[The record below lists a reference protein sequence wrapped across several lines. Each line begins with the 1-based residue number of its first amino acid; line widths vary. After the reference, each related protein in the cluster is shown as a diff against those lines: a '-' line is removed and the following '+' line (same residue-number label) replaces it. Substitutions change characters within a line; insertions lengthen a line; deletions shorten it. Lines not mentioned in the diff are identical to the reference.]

1 MKNYITYDLINSP
14 LRRCGGYGK
23 ANGCTDEQTAF
34 GNYLYAIELLSG
46 TYDHTNKVYAQ
57 GKIDMAKEVLEDIAN
72 ACIDI
77 ENKKVNFNELDFIN
91 RYGRGNG
98 NLSSISSL
106 IPYVIHYV
114 ALKQGLNFEHHSSGD
129 ILNDR
134 QMFEI
139 KPVTDK
145 QMISSVITKLN
156 KYREEMR
163 KSNPNL
169 ANNRDYQPISRD
181 KYLQTDKEM

>member
-72 ACIDI
+72 ACSDKK
-77 ENKKVNFNELDFIN
+77 NKKVNFNELDFIN
-91 RYGRGNG
+91 YASNG
-98 NLSSISSL
+98 LFHIRSL

-114 ALKQGLNFEHHSSGD
+114 ALKQGFNFEHHSSD
-129 ILNDR
+129 EILDNR

>member
-1 MKNYITYDLINSP
+1 
-14 LRRCGGYGK
+14 
-23 ANGCTDEQTAF
+23 
-34 GNYLYAIELLSG
+34 
-46 TYDHTNKVYAQ
+46 
-57 GKIDMAKEVLEDIAN
+57 MAKEVLEDIAN
-72 ACIDI
+72 ACIDKD
-77 ENKKVNFNELDFIN
+77 NKKVNFNELDFIN

-114 ALKQGLNFEHHSSGD
+114 ALKQGLNFEYSNGE
-129 ILNDR
+129 ILDNR
-134 QMFEI
+134 QMF
-139 KPVTDK
+139 KVPPVTDE

-169 ANNRDYQPISRD
+169 ANNRDYQPISHD

>member
-1 MKNYITYDLINSP
+1 
-14 LRRCGGYGK
+14 
-23 ANGCTDEQTAF
+23 
-34 GNYLYAIELLSG
+34 
-46 TYDHTNKVYAQ
+46 
-57 GKIDMAKEVLEDIAN
+57 MAKEVLEDIAN
-72 ACIDI
+72 ACIDKD
-77 ENKKVNFNELDFIN
+77 NKKVNFNELDFIN

-114 ALKQGLNFEHHSSGD
+114 ALKQGLNFEYSNGE
-129 ILNDR
+129 ILDNR
-134 QMFEI
+134 QMF
-139 KPVTDK
+139 KVPPVTDE

>member
-46 TYDHTNKVYAQ
+46 TYNHPNKVYAQ

-72 ACIDI
+72 ACIDKD
-77 ENKKVNFNELDFIN
+77 NKKVNFNELDFIN
-91 RYGRGNG
+91 RYRSGNG
-98 NLSSISSL
+98 NLSSISGL

-114 ALKQGLNFEHHSSGD
+114 ALKQGLNFEYSNGE
-129 ILNDR
+129 ILDNR
-134 QMFEI
+134 QMF
-139 KPVTDK
+139 KVPPVTDE
-145 QMISSVITKLN
+145 QMISSVIITLN
-156 KYREEMR
+156 KEKEKSREA
-163 KSNPNL
+163 NPNL
-169 ANNRDYQPISRD
+169 KNHSDYQPISLD

>member
-72 ACIDI
+72 ACIDK

-114 ALKQGLNFEHHSSGD
+114 ALKQGLNFEYTNGEHLD
-129 ILNDR
+129 NR
-134 QMFEI
+134 EMYKV
-139 KPVTDK
+139 KPVTDE
-145 QMISSVITKLN
+145 QMISSVILTLN
-156 KYREEMR
+156 KYRENMR
-163 KSNPNL
+163 ETNPNL
-169 ANNRDYQPISRD
+169 ANNRDYQPISLD
-181 KYLQTDKEM
+181 KYLQTEKQM

>member
-46 TYDHTNKVYAQ
+46 TYDHPNKVYAQ

-72 ACIDI
+72 ACIDK

-98 NLSSISSL
+98 NLSSINSL

-114 ALKQGLNFEHHSSGD
+114 ALKQGLNFEYTNGELLD
-129 ILNDR
+129 NR
-134 QMFEI
+134 EMYKV
-139 KPVTDK
+139 KPVTDE
-145 QMISSVITKLN
+145 QMISSVILTLN
-156 KYREEMR
+156 KYRENMR
-163 KSNPNL
+163 ETNPNL
-169 ANNRDYQPISRD
+169 ANNRDYQPISLD
-181 KYLQTDKEM
+181 KYLQTEKQM

>member
-46 TYDHTNKVYAQ
+46 TYDHPNKVYAQ

-72 ACIDI
+72 ACIEK

-98 NLSSISSL
+98 NLSSINSL

-114 ALKQGLNFEHHSSGD
+114 ALKQGLNFEYTNGEHLD
-129 ILNDR
+129 NR
-134 QMFEI
+134 EMYKV
-139 KPVTDK
+139 KPVTDE
-145 QMISSVITKLN
+145 QMISSVILTLN
-156 KYREEMR
+156 KYRENMR
-163 KSNPNL
+163 ETNPNL
-169 ANNRDYQPISRD
+169 ANNRDYQPISLD
-181 KYLQTDKEM
+181 KYLQTEKQM